1 MYRLGEECGRIMITN
16 LVFEDQSKYG
26 KTDFDGL
33 WKKVIY
39 ELFEE
44 FILFCIPDLHE
55 AIDWQNQPEFLQQ
68 ELFKEI
74 IEEKKGKQVADQ
86 IVKVF
91 LKDGKESWLLIHIEV
106 QGNIDSNFPE
116 RMFRYY
122 YRIFDKFEQ
131 DVVAIALLTDS
142 SKHSHP
148 EGYHY
153 SLFGTSVDYD
163 FNVIKFMDY
172 DEADLLAS
180 SNPFALALL
189 AGKYASETKDDD
201 RRRFLFKVKLI
212 RLILSD
218 NFVHEE
224 EKHFFV
230 GALLH
235 FIDYLL
241 KLPKDLTEKLRE
253 EIILNKEVRAM
264 KYLDK
269 NTPLYSWEELEEIR
283 KQEGIQVGK
292 REKEI
297 EFVVKMLK
305 DGIPL
310 EFIKKYTQLTLE
322 EIENLRKTL

>member
-1 MYRLGEECGRIMITN
+1 MYSLGEGCGRIMITN

-26 KTDFDGL
+26 QTDFDGL

-106 QGNIDSNFPE
+106 QGNVDANFPE

-142 SKHSHP
+142 SKNSRP
-148 EGYHY
+148 DGYHY
-153 SLFGTSVDYD
+153 SLFGTSVDYN

-172 DEADLLAS
+172 DEAELLS
-180 SNPFALALL
+180 SGNPFALALL
-189 AGKYASETKDDD
+189 AGKYASETKDDE
-201 RRRFLFKVKLI
+201 RRRYLFKVKLI

-218 NFVHEE
+218 NFVNEK
-224 EKHFFV
+224 EKHFYV

-253 EIILNKEVRAM
+253 VIILNKEVRAM

-269 NTPLYSWEELEEIR
+269 NTPLYSWDELVEIKEEEA
-283 KQEGIQVGK
+283 KK
-292 REKEI
+292 EKVI
-297 EFVVKMLK
+297 EVAIEMLK
-305 DGIPL
+305 DDLPV
-310 EFIKKYTQLTLE
+310 EFIKKYTQLTRE
-322 EIENLRKTL
+322 EIENLRKNL